1 MKMSKVRISILVLFF
16 LVGFFLPEPNF
27 IYENFWSRAE
37 FWEALPFTPSYYLY
51 RFLYAASLTGLV
63 ELMIRFVKKYA

>member
-1 MKMSKVRISILVLFF
+1 MRMNKVRISILGFVFLVFF
-16 LVGFFLPEPNF
+16 LLPEPNF
-27 IYENFWSRAE
+27 IFTNFWSRAE

-51 RFLYAASLTGLV
+51 RFLYASSLTGLV